1 MTTAVWLQECTGN
14 WEPSHTLANCSVLP
28 SLLVLCLIATC
39 LSPKGKKKKK
49 ESYVCAVQHF
59 AVMIRGS
66 QLLPGNV
73 EIPGRKQPP
82 AAFVLSEQKYVLA
95 VNG

>member
-1 MTTAVWLQECTGN
+1 MHRELGTQPHISKLQCTPLTSCPLFN
-14 WEPSHTLANCSVLP
+14 SHVLV
-28 SLLVLCLIATC
+28 S
-39 LSPKGKKKKK
+39 KREKKKKK